1 MKKYAIDNY
10 YNNLELNLFDISK
23 NNSKLY
29 WRLLKNL
36 FDIKKSTEILSLQ
49 FAFKNGKQSIAYTN
63 AEKAE
68 VLNDYFSSISCLD
81 DNDARLP
88 EFNS

>member
-10 YNNLELNLFDISK
+10 YNNLELNLLDSSK

-29 WRLLKNL
+29 WRLLKNV
-36 FDIKKSTEILSLQ
+36 FDIKKSTEIPPLQ
-49 FAFKNGKQSIAYTN
+49 YAFKNGKQSIAYTN

-68 VLNDYFSSISCLD
+68 VLNDYFFLHFMS
-81 DNDARLP
+81 R
-88 EFNS
+88 